1 MKILIAEDNNVT
13 RLLLQKLM
21 RGFEV
26 HSVVTGVEALE
37 AVKISYEEENPYD
50 IIFMDIMM
58 PEMDG
63 LESVKNIRALEMK
76 IGIKIPMNIIMLTAC
91 NNESNV
97 IQAQTSGCNG
107 YIVKPLAK
115 KRLFAEVDKVR
126 HQQWLGVR

>member
-1 MKILIAEDNNVT
+1 VKILIAEDNNVT

-91 NNESNV
+91 NNEGNV
-97 IQAQTSGCNG
+97 TQAQTSGCNG
-107 YIVKPLAK
+107 YVVKPLSK
-115 KRLFAEVDKVR
+115 KRLFYEVDKVR
-126 HQQWLGVR
+126 YQQWTGVR